1 MSFSARWLNYF
12 FDIAKINAQMSKD
25 PNTQVGAVVVDSDR
39 NILSTGFNGFPR
51 NVHETPTRQSR
62 PAKYLFTVHAE
73 ANAIAAAARN
83 GHSLMNS
90 TLFCT
95 HPPCAQCAALIVQ
108 AGIICVY
115 FLPQS
120 ATMLDEENKR
130 ASTAILFEGAVE
142 SISVNIT

>member
-25 PNTQVGAVVVDSDR
+25 LNTQVGAVIVDSDR

-51 NVHETPTRQSR
+51 GAEETPIRQSR
-62 PAKYLFTVHAE
+62 PTKYLFTVHAE

-90 TLFCT
+90 ALFCT

-108 AGIICVY
+108 AGITCVY
-115 FLPQS
+115 FFNQP
-120 ATMLDEENKR
+120 AAMLDDENRR
-130 ASTAILFEGAVE
+130 ASTTILFEGNVE
-142 SISVNIT
+142 SISIA